1 MFSQSEIRLS
11 SCDSVSTNESA
22 EEKLLIGLITFIGF
36 WYRILGIRRSP
47 TRLDKLEPS
56 FWQFST
62 TSSPATLCR
71 ERLLHSM
78 QRFLSSWVEKNSIKS
93 LIWNLNS
100 YQSCRT
106 LISFVWSFILPDQFR
121 VFSNIL
127 SVSLLRQPDL
137 SQFCLL
143 WPTQRKVSWE
153 NYFPIDWELLYLCRT
168 NLDNTA
174 AVVIQLN
181 LVEFIIFIFSLSE
194 QNFAFPEEI
203 KPREWRRHTTNKL
216 GITLVK
222 LNLLRFVKV
231 FQSLVLTRTT
241 SYKKLHRPG
250 VQYGSFYLR
259 IGTVCKK
266 YFSR

>member
-62 TSSPATLCR
+62 TSTPATLCR

-153 NYFPIDWELLYLCRT
+153 NYFPIDWELLYLCR
-168 NLDNTA
+168 NKSGLYCCSCNS
-174 AVVIQLN
+174 I
-181 LVEFIIFIFSLSE
+181 ESGGIYYFHIFSFRTKLCIS
-194 QNFAFPEEI
+194 
-203 KPREWRRHTTNKL
+203 RRNKTT
-216 GITLVK
+216 GITTPHNQQVGNHAGK
-222 LNLLRFVKV
+222 TKFVKICKTISE
-231 FQSLVLTRTT
+231 FSIN
-241 SYKKLHRPG
+241 SDHKL
-250 VQYGSFYLR
+250 
-259 IGTVCKK
+259 
-266 YFSR
+266 